1 MVVYYILIF
10 TKQEVGSIDSLLSKI
25 IEYTQ
30 IYPDIA
36 RDVTTFLRWIFVVL
50 AAYILLIS
58 IFSLLTTRCTPEI
71 WGYFLVEDG
80 GNYPITHWENVI
92 GRARS
97 SDITIP
103 LKTVT
108 GSHALLTRRGED
120 GWVLKDLGSKN
131 GTVVNGFRL
140 QPGRRYLVGPGD
152 EIVLGGVHATVA
164 PASLEESRNNEVMRR
179 MDKEPVAPWK
189 ILLAISLFQLLTII
203 QLIIGMGEEIT
214 VGAVLSIVLLSV
226 VMWTYVMVFKALG
239 RKGFEMEMI
248 AFFMSTINLA
258 VTASF
263 NPGTVVKEFTAM
275 LLGLALMIFMCI
287 YLRDLDRTK
296 QARPVLIGLSVI
308 LLILNLILGTAS
320 FGATN
325 WIEIGSYTFQPSELV
340 KLAFI
345 CIGAGTLEELYDRR
359 NTIMYAAFSLFCLC
373 CLALMSDF
381 GTALIFFATYLV
393 VSFLRSGDFSRL
405 IFTGAGAGA
414 MGLMIL
420 KFKPYIAS
428 RFHAWGHVWEAEF
441 VDGLGY
447 QQTRTMSFG
456 AGGGLLGLGAGNGSL
471 KYVGASNTDLVFGF
485 IMEEW
490 GFIIAVLLVLC
501 LITLSIFAVMNIV
514 AGRSTFYTICACGAA
529 TMFLVQTML
538 NIFGAVDLFPLTGVT
553 FPFVSTG
560 GTSMLTSWAMLAYFK
575 AADMRRNAS
584 LAVRK
589 EALHA

>member
-1 MVVYYILIF
+1 M
-10 TKQEVGSIDSLLSKI
+10 ESLLEKI
-25 IEYTQ
+25 ISFAET
-30 IYPDIA
+30 YPEIA
-36 RDVTTFLRWIFVVL
+36 IDATTVMRWLFVVL
-50 AAYILLIS
+50 AAYILLVS

-80 GNYPITHWENVI
+80 GNFPITHWENVI
-92 GRARS
+92 GRSRS
-97 SDITIP
+97 SDINIP
-103 LKTVT
+103 LKTVSN
-108 GSHALLTRRGED
+108 SHVILSRKSD
-120 GWVLKDLGSKN
+120 DKWVIKDLGSKN
-131 GTVVNGFRL
+131 GTVVNGFPL
-140 QPGRRYLVGPGD
+140 EPGRRYMISLGD

-179 MDKEPVAPWK
+179 LDKEPVAPWK
-189 ILLAISLFQLLTII
+189 ILVAITLFQLLTIV
-203 QLIIGMGEEIT
+203 QLILGLGESIT
-214 VGAVLSIVLLSV
+214 TGAVLSIVLLSV
-226 VMWTYVMVFKALG
+226 VMWTYVTVFKAIG

-258 VTASF
+258 VTTSF
-263 NPGTVVKEFTAM
+263 DPKSTVKEFVA
-275 LLGLALMIFMCI
+275 LLIGLTLMIVMCL
-287 YLRDLDRTK
+287 YLRDLERTK
-296 QARPVLIGLSVI
+296 KLKPTLIILSVV
-308 LLILNLILGTAS
+308 LLVLNLILGEAS

-325 WIEIGSYTFQPSELV
+325 WIEIGNYTFQPSELV

-345 CIGAGTLEELYDRR
+345 FIGAGTLEELYNKR
-359 NTIMYAAFSLFCLC
+359 NTIVYAAFSLFCLA

-414 MGLMIL
+414 MGVMIL

-428 RFHAWGHVWEAEF
+428 RFDAWGHVWEPEF
-441 VDGLGY
+441 VDSLGY

-501 LITLSIFAVMNIV
+501 LITLTLFAVMSII

-538 NIFGAVDLFPLTGVT
+538 NVFGAVDLFPLTGVT

-575 AADMRRNAS
+575 ASDMRRNAS

-589 EALHA
+589 EEQRA

>member
-1 MVVYYILIF
+1 MAKILSF
-10 TKQEVGSIDSLLSKI
+10 
-25 IEYTQ
+25 IEA
-30 IYPDIA
+30 YPEIA
-36 RDVTTFLRWIFVVL
+36 QDATTVMRWVFVVL
-50 AAYILLIS
+50 AAYILLVS

-80 GNYPITHWENVI
+80 GNFPITHWENVI

-97 SDITIP
+97 SDINIP
-103 LKTVT
+103 LKSVS
-108 GSHALLTRRGED
+108 GSHVILSRRDED
-120 GWVLKDLGSKN
+120 KWVIKDLGSRN
-131 GTVVNGFRL
+131 GTVVNGFPL
-140 QPGRRYLVGPGD
+140 EAGRRYLISPGD
-152 EIVLGGVHATVA
+152 EIILGGVHTTVA

-189 ILLAISLFQLLTII
+189 ILAAITAFQLLTIV
-203 QLIIGMGEEIT
+203 QLIIGMKEDIT
-214 VGAVLSIVLLSV
+214 SGAIISILLLCV
-226 VMWTYVMVFKALG
+226 VMWTYVTVFKALG

-258 VTASF
+258 VTTSF
-263 NPGTVVKEFTAM
+263 NPNSTFKEFVA
-275 LLGLALMIFMCI
+275 LILGLGLMIFMCI
-287 YLRDLDRTK
+287 YLRDLERTTK
-296 QARPVLIGLSVI
+296 LKPTLIGLSVV
-308 LLILNLILGTAS
+308 LLIINLLLGTAN

-345 CIGAGTLEELYDRR
+345 CVGAGTLEELYNNR
-359 NTIMYAAFSLFCLC
+359 NTIVYAAFSLFCLG

-420 KFKPYIAS
+420 RFKPYIAS
-428 RFHAWGHVWEAEF
+428 RFHAWGHVWEPEF
-441 VDGLGY
+441 VDELGY

-501 LITLSIFAVMNIV
+501 LITLTIFAVMNIV

-538 NIFGAVDLFPLTGVT
+538 NVFGAVDLFPLTGVT

-589 EALHA
+589 EAQHA

>member
-1 MVVYYILIF
+1 METWLAR
-10 TKQEVGSIDSLLSKI
+10 I
-25 IEYTQ
+25 ISFAEQ
-30 IYPDIA
+30 YPEIA
-36 RDVTTFLRWIFVVL
+36 KDATTVMRWVFVVL
-50 AAYILLIS
+50 AAYILLVS

-80 GNYPITHWENVI
+80 GNFPITHWENVI
-92 GRARS
+92 GRSRS
-97 SDITIP
+97 SDIHIP
-103 LKTVT
+103 LKTMSN
-108 GSHALLTRRGED
+108 SHAILSRKSED
-120 GWVLKDLGSKN
+120 KWVIKDLGSKN
-131 GTVVNGFRL
+131 GTVVNGFPL
-140 QPGRRYLVGPGD
+140 EPGRRYMISLGD
-152 EIVLGGVHATVA
+152 EIVMGGVHATVA

-179 MDKEPVAPWK
+179 LDKEPVAPWK
-189 ILLAISLFQLLTII
+189 ILVAITLFQFLTII
-203 QLIIGMGEEIT
+203 QLILGLGDKIT
-214 VGAVLSIVLLSV
+214 LSAIISILLLSA
-226 VMWTYVMVFKALG
+226 VMWTYVTVFKAIG

-258 VTASF
+258 VTTSF
-263 NPGTVVKEFTAM
+263 DPGATLKEFIA
-275 LLGLALMIFMCI
+275 LLMGLALMIFMCI
-287 YLRDLDRTK
+287 YLRDLERTRK
-296 QARPVLIGLSVI
+296 LKPVLIGLSVV
-308 LLILNLILGTAS
+308 LLILNLLLGTAS

-325 WIEIGSYTFQPSELV
+325 WIEIGNYTFQPSEIV

-345 CIGAGTLEELYDRR
+345 CVGAGTLEELYNKR
-359 NTIMYAAFSLFCLC
+359 NTIVYAGFSLFCLA

-414 MGLMIL
+414 MGVMIL

-428 RFHAWGHVWEAEF
+428 RFQAWGHVWEPEF
-441 VDGLGY
+441 VDSMGY

-485 IMEEW
+485 VMEEW
-490 GFIIAVLLVLC
+490 GFIIAALLVLC
-501 LITLSIFAVMNIV
+501 LITLTIFAVMSII

-538 NIFGAVDLFPLTGVT
+538 NVFGAVDLFPLTGVT

-560 GTSMLTSWAMLAYFK
+560 GTSLLTSWAMLAYFK
-575 AADMRRNAS
+575 ASDMRRNAS
-584 LAVRK
+584 LAVGK
-589 EALHA
+589 EEQRA